1 MKKASGENEMGFEV
15 AKWRIG
21 SILKR
26 GRTELSC

>member
-1 MKKASGENEMGFEV
+1 MKKTSGENESGFDV

-26 GRTELSC
+26 RKTELSC